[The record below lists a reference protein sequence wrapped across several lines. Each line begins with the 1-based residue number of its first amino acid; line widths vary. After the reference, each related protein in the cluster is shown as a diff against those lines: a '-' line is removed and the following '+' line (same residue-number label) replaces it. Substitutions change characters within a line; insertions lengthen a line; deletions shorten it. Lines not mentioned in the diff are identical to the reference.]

1 MNEIKES
8 EIGST
13 LAATTEIVI
22 AIDNAMNIHKYN
34 HLLK

>member
-8 EIGST
+8 EIGTT

-22 AIDNAMNIHKYN
+22 AIDTVINIHKYN